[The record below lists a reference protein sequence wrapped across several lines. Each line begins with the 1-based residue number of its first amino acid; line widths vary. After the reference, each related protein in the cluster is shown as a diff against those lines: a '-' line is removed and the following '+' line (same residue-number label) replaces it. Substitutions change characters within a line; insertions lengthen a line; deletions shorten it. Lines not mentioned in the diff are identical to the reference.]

1 MEKKFFANA
10 TVRVVRFASSDVI
23 TTSTFG
29 ETEELKEVTLQ
40 SKASEQSLNH

>member
-29 ETEELKEVTLQ
+29 ETEDLNDVSLQ
-40 SKASEQSLNH
+40 SRASEQSLNH